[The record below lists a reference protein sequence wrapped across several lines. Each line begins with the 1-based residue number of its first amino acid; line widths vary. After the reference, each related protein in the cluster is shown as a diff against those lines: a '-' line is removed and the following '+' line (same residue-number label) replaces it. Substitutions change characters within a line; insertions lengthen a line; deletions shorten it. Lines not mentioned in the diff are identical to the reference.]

1 MLLFKFLVM
10 IFAMALAFFKAES
23 KYLHPRFRG
32 MMIEKSFD
40 EASGELFFV
49 LYLRRSERVQNSYI
63 YIPDCS
69 LRHLI

>member
-69 LRHLI
+69 LRHLR